1 MIIHSDCPL
10 SDRGIKCYILLA
22 KSSAESGYT
31 IGSNEPSGSGIGDI
45 ALIPA
50 LNTDPANSNPNG
62 LSSNPSWLAPYNN
75 LGLPDYETPS
85 APGSTTLN
93 TVGTTAQASTFGPPD
108 LPSLANPFTIGL
120 SNSAQSPNNPFEIST
135 GTGPLVVAANSIP
148 DAIAGPLFN
157 PNLDTTPLS

>member
-1 MIIHSDCPL
+1 MTHSDCPL
-10 SDRGIKCYILLA
+10 SSRGINCYIPSA

-31 IGSNEPSGSGIGDI
+31 IGNNEPSGSGIGDI

-50 LNTDPANSNPNG
+50 LHTNPANSNPNG
-62 LSSNPSWLAPYNN
+62 LSSNNPSWLAPYNN
-75 LGLPDYETPS
+75 LGLPDYEPPS

-93 TVGTTAQASTFGPPD
+93 TVGTTVQASTFGSPD

-120 SNSAQSPNNPFEIST
+120 SNSAQSPNNPFEFPT
-135 GTGPLVVAANSIP
+135 GASPLVGAANSIP

-157 PNLDTTPLS
+157 PDFALS